1 MVVPLSIGQNRPKSG
16 CSNHQEILDV
26 TVQKGIEMTEGIHK
40 FVNDL
45 GVAAYIL
52 MHGYAV
58 VGKRGRSIY
67 FECIGE
73 EEKKGF
79 DRLVLD
85 YQPPNEFYT
94 FDSCLMF
101 LKKINEVVPEELD
114 ENRNKV
120 VCDLGVAAYLLMK
133 EYGGKYGEQS
143 LGVKVIG
150 KKGKYVYFEY
160 PEGKGDDF
168 ERLSYQYLPSQF
180 QTYDSNLMA
189 LKKIGEY
196 MPAKNTIS

>member
-1 MVVPLSIGQNRPKSG
+1 MEE
-16 CSNHQEILDV
+16 C
-26 TVQKGIEMTEGIHK
+26 IHK

-45 GVAAYIL
+45 GVAAYLL

-58 VGKRGRSIY
+58 IGKKGRSIY
-67 FECIGE
+67 FECQSE
-73 EEKKGF
+73 DESKAF
-79 DRLVLD
+79 DRLVLE

-101 LKKINEVVPEELD
+101 LKKINDCEPESLD
-114 ENRNKV
+114 NSIHKV
-120 VCDLGVAAYLLMK
+120 VTDLGVAAYLLMK
-133 EYGGKYGEQS
+133 EYGEKS

-150 KKGKYVYFEY
+150 KRGKYVYFEH
-160 PEGKGDDF
+160 PEGKGHEF

-196 MPAKNTIS
+196 MPGSELGSK

>member
-1 MVVPLSIGQNRPKSG
+1 MVE
-16 CSNHQEILDV
+16 C
-26 TVQKGIEMTEGIHK
+26 IHK

-58 VGKRGRSIY
+58 VGKKARSIY
-67 FECIGE
+67 FECENE
-73 EEKKGF
+73 ESAKEF
-79 DRLVLD
+79 DRLVLE
-85 YQPPNEFYT
+85 YQPPNDFYT

-101 LKKINEVVPEELD
+101 LKKINEQVPD
-114 ENRNKV
+114 VIDDNIHKTVN
-120 VCDLGVAAYLLMK
+120 DLGVAAYLLMH
-133 EYGGKYGEQS
+133 EYRGKS
-143 LGVKVIG
+143 LGVKVVG
-150 KKGKYVYFEY
+150 KRGKYVYFEH
-160 PEGKGDDF
+160 PEGKGEEF

-196 MPAKNTIS
+196 MPRGSK

>member
-1 MVVPLSIGQNRPKSG
+1 MSEK
-16 CSNHQEILDV
+16 
-26 TVQKGIEMTEGIHK
+26 IHK

-58 VGKRGRSIY
+58 IGKRARSIY
-67 FECIGE
+67 FECQNDADAQEFENLIFE
-73 EEKKGF
+73 
-79 DRLVLD
+79 

-101 LKKINEVVPEELD
+101 LKKINEYVPDELD
-114 ENRNKV
+114 EGTTKIV
-120 VCDLGVAAYLLMK
+120 ADLGVAAYLLMH
-133 EYGGKYGEQS
+133 EYKSNS

-150 KKGKYVYFEY
+150 KRGRYVYFSH
-160 PEGKGDDF
+160 PEGMSGDFDS
-168 ERLSYQYLPSQF
+168 LSYRYLPSAF

-196 MPAKNTIS
+196 MPAK

>member
-1 MVVPLSIGQNRPKSG
+1 MAEYVHR
-16 CSNHQEILDV
+16 
-26 TVQKGIEMTEGIHK
+26 

-58 VGKRGRSIY
+58 IGKKARSIY
-67 FECIGE
+67 FECE
-73 EEKKGF
+73 NDEASKEF
-79 DRLVLD
+79 DRLVLE

-101 LKKINEVVPEELD
+101 LKKINETVPEHLD
-114 ENRNKV
+114 KDIHKIVN
-120 VCDLGVAAYLLMK
+120 DLGVAAYLLMH
-133 EYGGKYGEQS
+133 EYGTKS
-143 LGVKVIG
+143 IGVKVIG
-150 KKGKYVYFEY
+150 KKGKFVYFEH
-160 PEGKGDDF
+160 PAGRREDF

-196 MPAKNTIS
+196 MPRGSA

>member
-1 MVVPLSIGQNRPKSG
+1 MG
-16 CSNHQEILDV
+16 EY
-26 TVQKGIEMTEGIHK
+26 IHK

-45 GVAAYIL
+45 GVAAYLL
-52 MHGYAV
+52 MHGFAV
-58 VGKRGRSIY
+58 IGKKARSIY
-67 FECIGE
+67 FECQTE
-73 EEKKGF
+73 EESNEF

-101 LKKINEVVPEELD
+101 LKKINEQVPPVMD
-114 ENRNKV
+114 DKIHKV
-120 VCDLGVAAYLLMK
+120 VSDLGVAAYLLMQ
-133 EYGGKYGEQS
+133 EYWEKP

-150 KKGKYVYFEY
+150 KKGKYVYFEH
-160 PEGKGDDF
+160 PEGKGQEF

-180 QTYDSNLMA
+180 QNYDSNLMA

-196 MPAKNTIS
+196 MPQK